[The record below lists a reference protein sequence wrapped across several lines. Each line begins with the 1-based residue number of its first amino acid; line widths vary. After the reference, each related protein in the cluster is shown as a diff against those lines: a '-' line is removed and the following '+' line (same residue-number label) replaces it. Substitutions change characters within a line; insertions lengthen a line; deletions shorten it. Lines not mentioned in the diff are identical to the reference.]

1 MIKKTL
7 LFTLFCIFY
16 CNINNTLAS
25 SKNDLYMVKNIPVN
39 ATADNA
45 TKAKDMALK
54 SGQRKAL
61 KTLFQKGKID
71 ENYTKFIHDNTI
83 TEMVE
88 SIRVMDEIMT
98 DTSYSSKLTI
108 FFSKEFLNF
117 NLKKL
122 SIGVNKITDNMF
134 LYIPLFEDENGKI
147 DFIDSKNTWYESAYN
162 EYFENTDKYANIVII
177 DNYNLSNSA
186 LFPQKNINS
195 LNYNSFQTLL
205 TKYNS
210 NTVIL
215 SIAKYVKH
223 RDVVEIIF
231 KEIDAEKI
239 DEKML
244 NFSNK
249 NNLIKE
255 DLIKEASIKTLEF
268 LNNDSQTRMLE
279 SRKNQKELAKLKTD
293 NFIDVFFIIPNIQD
307 FVYIKNLIKNLD
319 FITKCDTLQ
328 LTTKMANLRL
338 HFKGNESEIV
348 PLLLTKGFTINE
360 KYGKTFI
367 NYEGL

>member
-1 MIKKTL
+1 MIK
-7 LFTLFCIFY
+7 
-16 CNINNTLAS
+16 
-25 SKNDLYMVKNIPVN
+25 DIPVS
-39 ATADNA
+39 ATSDNA
-45 TKAKDMALK
+45 TKAKDIALK

-61 KTLFQKGKID
+61 KALFQKGKID
-71 ENYTKFIHDNTI
+71 ENYTKFINDSVI

-98 DTSYSSKLTI
+98 DKSYSSKLTI
-108 FFSKEFLNF
+108 FFNKEFLNF

-122 SIGVNKITDNMF
+122 SIGVNKVTDNIF

-147 DFIDSKNTWYESAYN
+147 DFVDSKNIWYESAYN
-162 EYFENTDKYANIVII
+162 EYFENTDKYNNILLI

-186 LFPQKNINS
+186 LFPQKNIDS

-223 RDVVEIIF
+223 RDVVEIVF

-239 DEKML
+239 DEKIL

-249 NNLIKE
+249 NNLTTE
-255 DLIKEASIKTLEF
+255 ELIKEASVKTLEF
-268 LNNDSQTRMLE
+268 LNNESQTRMLE
-279 SRKNQKELAKLKTD
+279 SRKNQKELAKLKTE
-293 NFIDVFFIIPNIQD
+293 NFLDVFFIIPNIQD

-319 FITKCDTLQ
+319 FITRCDTLQ

-338 HFKGNESEIV
+338 YFKGNEGEIM

-360 KYGKTFI
+360 KQGKTFI